1 MVSVGAGPGCAVLL
15 KGASAT
21 APLAVRGQARCRRIA
36 SIQSCQPISTDV
48 VSRIHSISAVKRKI
62 DRNG

>member
-1 MVSVGAGPGCAVLL
+1 VLELGQGCAALL
-15 KGASAT
+15 EGGPAT
-21 APLAVRGQARCRRIA
+21 APLTVRGRAWCRGIV

-62 DRNG
+62 DRNV